1 MVAEAATTGAAQ
13 AAPATSLRRVRDV
26 DMVCPLFGWGDVFV
40 ARMRE
45 PAGLRPDAEEKHT
58 LNLSFNINPWL
69 AHCAGALGHLA
80 PLPSFA
86 PAGEPA
92 TPGRSASPCFAAE
105 SARAGT
111 LMSLSEGAAL
121 CEPQV
126 PSAYATPA
134 EGLQVLG
141 LVVAAFG

>member
-1 MVAEAATTGAAQ
+1 M
-13 AAPATSLRRVRDV
+13 
-26 DMVCPLFGWGDVFV
+26 FV

-45 PAGLRPDAEEKHT
+45 PEDLCLCAEEKHT

-69 AHCAGALGHLA
+69 MHSRGTHGYLA
-80 PLPSFA
+80 PLPSCA

-92 TPGRSASPCFAAE
+92 APGRSASPCFATE

-111 LMSLSEGAAL
+111 LISLPEGVAL

-126 PSAYATPA
+126 PSAHATPA
-134 EGLQVLG
+134 EGLQIIG
-141 LVVAAFG
+141 LVIAAFG

>member
-1 MVAEAATTGAAQ
+1 MFA
-13 AAPATSLRRVRDV
+13 VRLYLK
-26 DMVCPLFGWGDVFV
+26 PG
-40 ARMRE
+40 E
-45 PAGLRPDAEEKHT
+45 PRFACCGKKISAEEKNT

-69 AHCAGALGHLA
+69 MHSRGTHGRLA

-92 TPGRSASPCFAAE
+92 APGRSALPSFTAE

-111 LMSLSEGAAL
+111 LMSLPEDASL

-126 PSAYATPA
+126 PSAHATPA
-134 EGLQVLG
+134 EGLQIIG
-141 LVVAAFG
+141 LVVTAFG

>member
-1 MVAEAATTGAAQ
+1 M
-13 AAPATSLRRVRDV
+13 
-26 DMVCPLFGWGDVFV
+26 
-40 ARMRE
+40 
-45 PAGLRPDAEEKHT
+45 
-58 LNLSFNINPWL
+58 
-69 AHCAGALGHLA
+69 GALGHLA

-92 TPGRSASPCFAAE
+92 TPGRSASLCFAAE

-111 LMSLSEGAAL
+111 LMSLSEGASL

-134 EGLQVLG
+134 EGLQVLRFI
-141 LVVAAFG
+141 VTAFG

>member
-1 MVAEAATTGAAQ
+1 M
-13 AAPATSLRRVRDV
+13 
-26 DMVCPLFGWGDVFV
+26 
-40 ARMRE
+40 
-45 PAGLRPDAEEKHT
+45 
-58 LNLSFNINPWL
+58 NLSFNINPWL
-69 AHCAGALGHLA
+69 MHSRGTHGRLA

-86 PAGEPA
+86 PVGEPA

-126 PSAYATPA
+126 PSAHATPA
-134 EGLQVLG
+134 EGLQVLRF
-141 LVVAAFG
+141 VIAAFG